1 MGGGSFDVFW
11 SFRLGGWMLGDL
23 PSWLFFF
30 MHKGG
35 VLRKSGQGQKK
46 CLLSSSGGHELQAH
60 FDSANIREINAAQ
73 GGQLCIR
80 RYFSFWENGGRH
92 ENISSLCIPTFAGP

>member
-1 MGGGSFDVFW
+1 MGGGSFDIFW

-23 PSWLFFF
+23 PSFSLF

-35 VLRKSGQGQKK
+35 AFFGNQVKAKK

-60 FDSANIREINAAQ
+60 FDSAHIREINAAQ

-80 RYFSFWENGGRH
+80 RHFSFWENGGRH